1 MDIHIVP
8 VTGAEGAGK
17 YIIYRPLAGL
27 AFVGNRAM
35 ADLAMALAET
45 PDMPLNPEIRGFLDA
60 IGFMDPDP
68 VPPLPID
75 SQFRP
80 TMAVLLLTNQCQL
93 RCTYCYASAGEY
105 IPQELT
111 LELAQAAIDEVC
123 RQVQGIGLPE
133 FEVSFHGGGE
143 PTFAWGLLTQAVEY
157 ARQKPLPAKITLTS
171 NGIWSEKQIDWILNN
186 LDSVSLSMDGAPV
199 TQDRNRPLLSHGPSS
214 PYVLRVIEAM
224 DRAEYPYGIR
234 LTAAQPWTLAEDIR
248 FICEETKCQ
257 SMQVEPA
264 FNVKRGGHSE
274 PTEEE
279 VAGFVKA
286 YLDAYEIATQ
296 AGRRLHYSGARLGLV
311 STVFCTAPY
320 GALIANADGEMVA
333 CYEIAGDNHPLAR
346 LSTIGHIEDGQVVV
360 DHDARNH
367 LHGLIDERRAACRDC
382 FCYWSCAGDCYAR
395 VFAAGDHLQRGG
407 RCEINRRITEKLLLR
422 RIADGEGVWKGEL
435 SAPPECGAPL

>member
-35 ADLAMALAET
+35 ADLAMALTET
-45 PDMPLNPEIRGFLDA
+45 PDMPLNPEIRGFLDS
-60 IGFMDPDP
+60 IGFLDPDP
-68 VPPLPID
+68 APPLPID

-105 IPQELT
+105 TPQELT

-123 RQVQGIGLPE
+123 RQVQAMGLPE

-157 ARQKPLPAKITLTS
+157 TRQKPLPAKITLTS

-199 TQDRNRPLLSHGPSS
+199 TQDRNRPLISHGASS

-234 LTAAQPWTLAEDIR
+234 LTAVQPWTLPDDIR

-333 CYEIAGDNHPLAR
+333 CYEIAGDDHPLAR
-346 LSTIGHIEDGQVVV
+346 LSTIGHIEDGRVVV

-367 LHGLIDERRAACRDC
+367 LHGLIDERRATCRDC

-395 VFAAGDHLQRGG
+395 VFAAGDHLQQGG

-422 RIADGEGVWKGEL
+422 RIADGGGVWKGEL